1 MSSRQMRS
9 KTKVAQPAARAR
21 PKRKAASSSKFGGN
35 RKEAASDMADQDT
48 VSQHTEDHRQE
59 EEEAAAAAERAAGEG
74 FRNFLVNLLP
84 DSAHTCIAPIALR
97 VNGMVS
103 AAAKD
108 PVDGIEVQSFQI
120 KTLNESCVY
129 SHTEGERGRCW
140 RGCWRGGRTGT
151 WRRQRG

>member
-1 MSSRQMRS
+1 
-9 KTKVAQPAARAR
+9 
-21 PKRKAASSSKFGGN
+21 
-35 RKEAASDMADQDT
+35 MADQDT

-120 KTLNESCVY
+120 KTLNESCIY

-140 RGCWRGGRTGT
+140 RGCWRGASGKTHLPCNGKYVLFYEKVARNGFF
-151 WRRQRG
+151 GMFA